1 MTRIDLTDRS
11 ALVTGA
17 GQGVGLEIARGLV
30 EAGARVWVNDLDA
43 ERAEKAAASL
53 PGDARPVVAD
63 ITDADA
69 LQSMVDTTGPV
80 DIVVNNA
87 GVPPGATQLVPFAAT
102 SAEDWQPWIALNLQ
116 ATMMVTHAY
125 LPPMQEAG
133 WGRVLTIV
141 SDAGRTGEPGQVVYG
156 AAKAAA
162 MGFTRGLAV
171 ETGRAGITANC
182 IALGAIRHGMVA
194 AFFDANPEAEAKG
207 VRRYPVGRFG
217 DPTDPVGLAV
227 VLCSDA
233 GAWITG
239 QVIPVNGGYS
249 HAL

>member
-1 MTRIDLTDRS
+1 MTTFDLTGRA

-17 GQGVGLEIARGLV
+17 GQGVGLALARGLSG
-30 EAGARVWVNDLDA
+30 AGARVWVNDLDA
-43 ERAEKAAASL
+43 GRAEEAAASIG
-53 PGDARPVVAD
+53 GDARPVVAD
-63 ITDADA
+63 ITDPDA
-69 LQSMVDTTGPV
+69 LRAMVHATGPV
-80 DIVVNNA
+80 DVLVNNA
-87 GVPPGATQLVPFAAT
+87 GVPPGASQLTPFVAT
-102 SAEDWQPWIALNLQ
+102 TPEDWEPWISLNLR

-133 WGRVLTIV
+133 WGRILTIV

-156 AAKAAA
+156 ASKAAA

-171 ETGRAGITANC
+171 ETGRFGVTANC
-182 IALGAIRHGMVA
+182 IALGAIRHGLVA

-217 DPTDPVGLAV
+217 DPTDPVGLAL
-227 VLCSDA
+227 VLCSEA
-233 GAWITG
+233 GSWITG
-239 QVIPVNGGYS
+239 QVVPVNGGYT